1 MASCL
6 VVQVETGATATTNQN
21 KNKMAA
27 NRKVSLEDGNPEG
40 LDLLRK
46 SLKCVREENSS
57 CENDTE
63 SASHIFVVFG
73 ASGDLAKKKIYPT
86 LWALFKERLMPKQ
99 TRIVG
104 YARSKISVEG
114 IREKCKPWLKV
125 RIFWDSYKTV
135 FL

>member
-1 MASCL
+1 
-6 VVQVETGATATTNQN
+6 
-21 KNKMAA
+21 MAA
-27 NRKVSLEDGNPEG
+27 TKRVSLEDGNPEG
-40 LDLLRK
+40 LDLLRQ
-46 SLKCVREENSS
+46 SLKCVREENSR
-57 CENDTE
+57 ENADTE
-63 SASHIFVVFG
+63 SSSHIFVVFG

-125 RIFWDSYKTV
+125 STFKVDNFEINVLIVSAIVQEVLAYSLLK
-135 FL
+135 